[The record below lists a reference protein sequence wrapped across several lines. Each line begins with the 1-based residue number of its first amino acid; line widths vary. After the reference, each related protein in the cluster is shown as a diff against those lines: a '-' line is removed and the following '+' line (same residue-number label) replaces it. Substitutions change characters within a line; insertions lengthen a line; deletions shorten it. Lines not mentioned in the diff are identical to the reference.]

1 MYEEKKKELLD
12 LCLQMVENDL
22 VIGSSGNAS
31 LRIDEHVVISPSS
44 VHYTEMSIEDM
55 VVVDMNGEV
64 IEGTRNPSIEML
76 MHLEIYAARDKA
88 LAIVHTHS
96 IYASAMAVIQEPL
109 PPILDEIIPKLG
121 ATIRVSS
128 YAMPGTKDLAKNV
141 VEVLESRSAA
151 LIANHGAVC
160 YAKTLKEALF
170 LSIILERACKIYMTA
185 KCAGKVNELPE
196 EVVEDEQD
204 IWDMISQY

>member
-31 LRIDEHVVISPSS
+31 LRVDEHVVISPSS
-44 VHYTEMSIEDM
+44 VHYTEMAIEDM

-64 IEGTRNPSIEML
+64 IEGIRNPSIEML

-204 IWDMISQY
+204 IWEMMSQY

>member
-31 LRIDEHVVISPSS
+31 LRVDEHVVISPSS

-96 IYASAMAVIQEPL
+96 IYASAMAVLHEPL

-141 VEVLESRSAA
+141 VEVLENRSAA

-160 YAKTLKEALF
+160 YAKSLKEALF
-170 LSIILERACKIYMTA
+170 LSIVLERACKIYMTA

-204 IWDMISQY
+204 IWEMMSQY

>member
-1 MYEEKKKELLD
+1 MYEDQKKELLD
-12 LCLQMVENDL
+12 ICQQMVENDL

-31 LRIDEHVVISPSS
+31 LRVDENVVISPSS
-44 VHYTEMSIEDM
+44 VHYTEMSTDDI
-55 VVVDMNGEV
+55 VVVDMNGDV
-64 IEGTRNPSIEML
+64 IEGTRNPSIEMP

-96 IYASAMAVIQEPL
+96 IYASAMAVMQEPL

-160 YAKTLKEALF
+160 YAKSLKEALF
-170 LSIILERACKIYMTA
+170 LSIVLERACKIYMTA

-204 IWDMISQY
+204 IWEMMSQY

>member
-64 IEGTRNPSIEML
+64 LEGTRNPSIEML

-204 IWDMISQY
+204 IWEMMSQY

>member
-204 IWDMISQY
+204 IWEMMSQY

>member
-12 LCLQMVENDL
+12 LCLQMIENDL

-31 LRIDEHVVISPSS
+31 LRVDEYVVISPSS
-44 VHYTEMSIEDM
+44 VHYTEMAIEDM
-55 VVVDMNGEV
+55 VVVNMNGDV

-204 IWDMISQY
+204 IWDMLSSY

>member
-1 MYEEKKKELLD
+1 MYEDQKKELLD

-31 LRIDEHVVISPSS
+31 LRVDEHVVISPSS

-55 VVVDMNGEV
+55 VVVDMNGDV
-64 IEGTRNPSIEML
+64 IEGTRNPSVEMP
-76 MHLEIYAARDKA
+76 MHVEIYAARDKA

-121 ATIRVSS
+121 ATIRVSA

-204 IWDMISQY
+204 LWEMLSSY

>member
-1 MYEEKKKELLD
+1 
-12 LCLQMVENDL
+12 
-22 VIGSSGNAS
+22 
-31 LRIDEHVVISPSS
+31 
-44 VHYTEMSIEDM
+44 
-55 VVVDMNGEV
+55 MNGDV

-204 IWDMISQY
+204 IWEMMSQY

>member
-31 LRIDEHVVISPSS
+31 LRVDEHVVISPSS
-44 VHYTEMSIEDM
+44 VHYTEMAIEDM
-55 VVVDMNGEV
+55 VVVDMNGDV
-64 IEGTRNPSIEML
+64 IEGTRNPSIEMP

-204 IWDMISQY
+204 IWDMLSSY

>member
-31 LRIDEHVVISPSS
+31 LRVDEHVVISPSS

-55 VVVDMNGEV
+55 VVVDMNGDV

-204 IWDMISQY
+204 IHDMLAQY

>member
-55 VVVDMNGEV
+55 VVVDMNGDV

-204 IWDMISQY
+204 IWEMMSQY

>member
-31 LRIDEHVVISPSS
+31 LRVDEHVVISPSS
-44 VHYTEMSIEDM
+44 VHYTEMAIEDM
-55 VVVDMNGEV
+55 VVVNMNGDV

-204 IWDMISQY
+204 IWEMMSQY

>member
-1 MYEEKKKELLD
+1 MYEEQKKKLLD
-12 LCLQMVENDL
+12 ICLQMVEKDL

-31 LRIDEHVVISPSS
+31 LRVDEHVVISPSS

-55 VVVDMNGEV
+55 VVVDLQGDV
-64 IEGTRNPSIEML
+64 LEGSRNPSIEMP
-76 MHLEIYAARDKA
+76 MHLEIYTTRDNA
-88 LAIVHTHS
+88 LAVVHTHS
-96 IYASAMAVIQEPL
+96 IYASALAVLHEPL

-141 VEVLESRSAA
+141 VEVLENRSAA

-160 YAKTLKEALF
+160 YAKSLEEALF
-170 LSIILERACKIYMTA
+170 LSIVLERACKIYLTA
-185 KCAGKVNELPE
+185 KCAGKVIKLPE
-196 EVVEDEQD
+196 DVVEDEQD
-204 IWDMISQY
+204 IWDMMSQY

>member
-31 LRIDEHVVISPSS
+31 LRVDEHVVISPSS
-44 VHYTEMSIEDM
+44 VHYTEMAIEDM
-55 VVVDMNGEV
+55 VVVDMNGDV

-204 IWDMISQY
+204 IWEMMSQY